1 MNLLELKDRIKYY
14 FESPSD
20 LTDTQI
26 IFAVNSARKA
36 AEQRYAF
43 EMNKRVLQVSVDL
56 RTGADWTA
64 LKVLNTTK
72 PAYRVRNIKRAYI
85 MSADGLGF
93 TPIDF
98 AYKNLLEFPHPDTT
112 VLVGSEPIAATADI
126 RKLYIVGPTVYFYPF
141 GEAGVVS
148 NVAFDAYIW
157 QPDYKVDFETED
169 WMLMHGHEYLFWK
182 TLWELNFKKKE
193 WVPRQEGNLQL
204 SADNAEMAFRNM
216 VVWDGTLKGG
226 MTSLNENL

>member
-64 LKVLNTTK
+64 LKV
-72 PAYRVRNIKRAYI
+72 
-85 MSADGLGF
+85 
-93 TPIDF
+93 
-98 AYKNLLEFPHPDTT
+98 
-112 VLVGSEPIAATADI
+112 
-126 RKLYIVGPTVYFYPF
+126 
-141 GEAGVVS
+141 
-148 NVAFDAYIW
+148 
-157 QPDYKVDFETED
+157 
-169 WMLMHGHEYLFWK
+169 
-182 TLWELNFKKKE
+182 
-193 WVPRQEGNLQL
+193 
-204 SADNAEMAFRNM
+204 
-216 VVWDGTLKGG
+216 
-226 MTSLNENL
+226 